1 MKRTVGRVLAFLLA
15 LAICVSTMD
24 MRVFATLNSE
34 VESAQSRW
42 DGITTESMFTS
53 ENSMITFVLTDYW
66 EGGYNACIEIE
77 NIGETPIENWKL
89 EFAFDNEIESIWNAE
104 VSQKEE
110 NNYIIKNQGWNQD
123 IAPCGS
129 VKFGFGG
136 TGTFKGFPETYE
148 LNTGKIG
155 TYEDDYSIVY
165 SVDNDWGSGFS
176 GSVIISNGSQHIIE
190 DWQISFRL
198 DNDITH
204 IWNGEI
210 LSHEGNHY
218 VVKNQSFNQ
227 NIGANANVQ
236 FGFVVENGTSAN
248 EIYDVVVKSMSADA
262 DINVGEEAEE
272 STSDSIEETEESNE
286 DSTVEDE
293 EEETESSD
301 IETEIDNTEE
311 SSADE
316 SGAEESD
323 TEESSA
329 EDSSIENSTGEEDST

>member
-236 FGFVVENGTSAN
+236 FGFVVENGTAAN
-248 EIYDVVVKSMSADA
+248 EIYDVVLESSTIDA
-262 DINVGEEAEE
+262 ESNGGTDEEAGEDAGDSSEESEEGAGDGETDGTEDDAGEGAGEEEDTE
-272 STSDSIEETEESNE
+272 SEDSNE
-286 DSTVEDE
+286 
-293 EEETESSD
+293 
-301 IETEIDNTEE
+301 NTD
-311 SSADE
+311 AN
-316 SGAEESD
+316 
-323 TEESSA
+323 
-329 EDSSIENSTGEEDST
+329 I